1 MSEAA
6 GHGYA
11 AGVGFWSNVECGS
24 MTWMETERDVRQPGD
39 CSEDTYFTDLDW
51 FSNGGG
57 DHHHQS
63 RAPRCALGGER
74 HRVSGLGPSIFG

>member
-1 MSEAA
+1 
-6 GHGYA
+6 
-11 AGVGFWSNVECGS
+11 

-63 RAPRCALGGER
+63 RAPRSQVRPGGR
-74 HRVSGLGPSIFG
+74 AAQGSGLGPSIFG